1 MNSDLIINTKKNYYR
16 IALLKNEELIGYHID
31 KSNNK
36 KFNIGDIYL
45 GKIKKIIPGLNAAF
59 IDIGY
64 EKDAFLHYLD
74 LGIQFNYLKKFT
86 KVISKSIGKND
97 ENLTSIKNKTKKIN
111 NLINKGDKIL
121 VQIIK
126 EPILNKGPRLSCEI
140 SITGK
145 YIILIPFNNSVNISR
160 KINNVL
166 EKKRLI
172 KIIEYIKP
180 KNFGIVI
187 RTAAELKEISL
198 LNNDL
203 KNLLK
208 IWKLGI
214 KKLQITSTKKKII
227 GESEKI
233 SYILKEIINEPFKNI
248 IIDDEKK
255 YKNIKKYISNID
267 PEKKNILKLY
277 KGEKKI
283 FEQFKIEKHI
293 KSLFGKSVNIN
304 GGGYIIIEHT
314 EAMHVIDVNS
324 GNKTTIN
331 ENQELT
337 SLSVNISA
345 AKEIS
350 RQLKLRDIG
359 GIIVIDFIDMKILEN
374 KQYLY
379 QKMKKY
385 TRKDKSKITIIP
397 LSKFGIMQITR
408 QRIKPEI
415 NITTKEKCPRCK
427 GFGIINPSI
436 LISDKIEKKIN
447 FFLKSKKENKITIFI
462 HPYIYSY
469 FTKGIISKKIKWI
482 LKHKKWIKLIEDS
495 SLEMTEL
502 KIFDKK
508 IKI

>member
-1 MNSDLIINTKKNYYR
+1 LNSDLIINTKKNYYR

-172 KIIEYIKP
+172 KIIEYIKQ

-208 IWKLGI
+208 I
-214 KKLQITSTKKKII
+214 
-227 GESEKI
+227 
-233 SYILKEIINEPFKNI
+233 
-248 IIDDEKK
+248 
-255 YKNIKKYISNID
+255 
-267 PEKKNILKLY
+267 
-277 KGEKKI
+277 
-283 FEQFKIEKHI
+283 
-293 KSLFGKSVNIN
+293 
-304 GGGYIIIEHT
+304 
-314 EAMHVIDVNS
+314 
-324 GNKTTIN
+324 
-331 ENQELT
+331 
-337 SLSVNISA
+337 
-345 AKEIS
+345 
-350 RQLKLRDIG
+350 
-359 GIIVIDFIDMKILEN
+359 
-374 KQYLY
+374 
-379 QKMKKY
+379 
-385 TRKDKSKITIIP
+385 
-397 LSKFGIMQITR
+397 
-408 QRIKPEI
+408 
-415 NITTKEKCPRCK
+415 
-427 GFGIINPSI
+427 
-436 LISDKIEKKIN
+436 
-447 FFLKSKKENKITIFI
+447 
-462 HPYIYSY
+462 
-469 FTKGIISKKIKWI
+469 
-482 LKHKKWIKLIEDS
+482 
-495 SLEMTEL
+495 
-502 KIFDKK
+502 
-508 IKI
+508 